1 MSEDNKA
8 RVRKYFEETLS
19 KGNMTYVDEIA
30 DGAMAESLKR
40 GATGLRSAFADMH
53 DQVQDQMTDGKKVV
67 TRFAGGGHLSRRIY
81 GCRADGKN
89 RDLDG
94 HFHRSF
100 CGWKNRGA
108 VDRDQCTGR
117 PAADRRS
124 DAAMMDKS
132 IQR

>member
-1 MSEDNKA
+1 MSADNKA

-67 TRFAGGGHLSRRIY
+67 TRFAGGGIY
-81 GCRADGKN
+81 RGVFMGVAPTGKTVTWTGISIDRFVDGKIVERWTEIN
-89 RDLDG
+89 VLG
-94 HFHRSF
+94 VLQQI
-100 CGWKNRGA
+100 GA
-108 VDRDQCTGR
+108 VTLQ
-117 PAADRRS
+117 
-124 DAAMMDKS
+124 
-132 IQR
+132 